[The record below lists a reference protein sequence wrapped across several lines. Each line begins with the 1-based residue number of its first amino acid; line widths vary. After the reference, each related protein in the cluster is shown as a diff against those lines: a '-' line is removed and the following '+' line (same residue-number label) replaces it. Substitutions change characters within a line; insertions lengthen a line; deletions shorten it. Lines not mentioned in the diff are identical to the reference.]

1 MINLRIRIM
10 FLGIIGA
17 LAWLGFSATST
28 AGGDGMKLLWSTK
41 TDGPI
46 NLPPVTSGNV
56 LMVVPKGQPLM
67 AFNANNGSPLW
78 QYAPKAEVWSRSLGS
93 DAKHAYACT
102 KGGKIAA
109 LDINNGKKIWETD
122 LGIDCQ
128 RPPHISTDAIY
139 VATTL
144 VGQGI
149 ETKAYTGAKL
159 FSINPETGAINWS
172 FETDTYLLQTP
183 HGFGD
188 TVYVGGSYRDPDFD
202 EEEGGPIRFYSL
214 NSKSGKPN
222 WIYESHDGLP
232 KALYA
237 TRERMVYVGY
247 QDYIVGIDAADG
259 KKVWRK
265 DAGNWVP
272 SLNGLADVVFYGAA
286 NTKVHAWNTK
296 DGKEHWRFN
305 IPGGS
310 FNYMLGRPLFDG
322 DRMYF
327 MSQKGTVFV
336 LNHKSGKEIWSQPTG
351 MDARAGLSVGEK
363 MLFMGDS
370 KGNVYAYS
378 ILK

>member
-1 MINLRIRIM
+1 MMNLRTRIT
-10 FLGIIGA
+10 FLSIIGA

-28 AGGDGMKLLWSTK
+28 AGGDGMKLAWSAK
-41 TDGPI
+41 TGNPI

-183 HGFGD
+183 YSFGD
-188 TVYVGGSYRDPDFD
+188 RVYVGGSYRDPNFD
-202 EEEGGPIRFYSL
+202 DEEGGPIRFYSL

-247 QDYIVGIDAADG
+247 QDYIVGMMPPMV
-259 KKVWRK
+259 KK
-265 DAGNWVP
+265 
-272 SLNGLADVVFYGAA
+272 YGA
-286 NTKVHAWNTK
+286 
-296 DGKEHWRFN
+296 
-305 IPGGS
+305 
-310 FNYMLGRPLFDG
+310 
-322 DRMYF
+322 RMP
-327 MSQKGTVFV
+327 
-336 LNHKSGKEIWSQPTG
+336 ETG
-351 MDARAGLSVGEK
+351 FRH
-363 MLFMGDS
+363 
-370 KGNVYAYS
+370 
-378 ILK
+378 